1 MKKAQEEL
9 LVVVNEAMNDK
20 PKVTIFGKEMDS
32 EALDVLVRVIG
43 NSLNVIAEYGAINDW
58 DEEKIKAATKSA
70 AVGIAFGLKSLVYF
84 KESQEG

>member
-1 MKKAQEEL
+1 MEKTQKEL
-9 LVVVNEAMNDK
+9 LATAVIDMGDK

>member
-1 MKKAQEEL
+1 MEKTQEKL
-9 LVVVNEAMNDK
+9 LMAPSADMSDK

-43 NSLNVIAEYGAINDW
+43 NSLNVVAEYGAINDW

-70 AVGIAFGLKSLVYF
+70 AVGIAFGLKSLVYS
-84 KESQEG
+84 KEYQEG

>member
-32 EALDVLVRVIG
+32 EALDVLVGVIG

>member
-84 KESQEG
+84 KEPQEG

>member
-1 MKKAQEEL
+1 MKKTQEEPL
-9 LVVVNEAMNDK
+9 ATAVIDMGDK

-43 NSLNVIAEYGAINDW
+43 NSLNVVAEYGAINDW

-70 AVGIAFGLKSLVYF
+70 AVGIAFGLKSLIYF
-84 KESQEG
+84 KEYQEG

>member
-1 MKKAQEEL
+1 MKKTQEEL
-9 LVVVNEAMNDK
+9 LVVANAAMNDK

-32 EALDVLVRVIG
+32 EALDVLVGVIG

>member
-1 MKKAQEEL
+1 MKKTQENILATAAAE
-9 LVVVNEAMNDK
+9 VIDK

-32 EALDVLVRVIG
+32 EALDVLVRLIG
-43 NSLNVIAEYGAINDW
+43 NSLNVVAEYGAINDW

-84 KESQEG
+84 KESQKG

>member
-1 MKKAQEEL
+1 MKKTQEEL
-9 LVVVNEAMNDK
+9 LVVANAAMNDK

-32 EALDVLVRVIG
+32 EALDVLVGVIG

-58 DEEKIKAATKSA
+58 SEEKIKSATKSA